1 MFIQKIAR
9 LKSAYS
15 RMSTEAKAGVWFSVC
30 NFINKGISMVVVPLY
45 TRLLTQE
52 EYGTYSIFLS
62 WLNIFIIVG
71 TLEISWG
78 HYPVGITKYDK
89 DKDRYTSS
97 VLGLSNVITL
107 SVFIIYICASSLFNK
122 YIGLPT
128 HVVIWIFIYLLFY
141 PAWEFWAIR
150 QRFSYKYI
158 RLVIIT
164 LFVAV
169 LSPIIGVAGIVFF
182 NMQSDAPIFSK
193 LSIQCV
199 IGIIITVSFLCKSPQ
214 LFNRQ
219 YWKEV
224 FMFNIALIPYLLS
237 TVLLNQTNRIMINS
251 MIGAKE
257 AAIYSVAFSVGMILF
272 LLNTA
277 IGDSIVPWIYRN
289 LKEERYSLIEP
300 TVNKLLLIVG
310 ALNVLLVLFAPEV
323 IRAFAPIQYK
333 EAIWIIPPIA
343 ASVFFIFIFQ
353 RYVNIELY
361 YESTVSVSAVSII
374 IAILNIGLNYIFLG
388 KWGYLSAGY
397 VTLFCY
403 ILFCITHF
411 IILRRI
417 FKSKC
422 NNVQIFTLNVP
433 VKIAVAFLILIFAV
447 TLLYEYSFLR
457 YLLIAI
463 IFVFIYRKRTDI
475 YNLIKQ

>member
-1 MFIQKIAR
+1 
-9 LKSAYS
+9 
-15 RMSTEAKAGVWFSVC
+15 
-30 NFINKGISMVVVPLY
+30 MVVVPLY

-52 EYGTYSIFLS
+52 EYGTYSIFLT
-62 WLNIFIIVG
+62 WLNIFIIVA

-78 HYPVGITKYDK
+78 HYPVGITKYDN

-97 VLGLSNVITL
+97 VLGLSNIVTL
-107 SVFIIYICASSLFNK
+107 SVFIIYICASSFFNK

-158 RLVIIT
+158 RLVIMT
-164 LFVAV
+164 LLVAV
-169 LSPIIGVAGIVFF
+169 LSPIIGMVGIVFF
-182 NMQSDAPIFSK
+182 NMQSDAPILSK
-193 LSIQCV
+193 LSIQGV
-199 IGIIITVSFLCKSPQ
+199 IGIIIVVSFLCKSPQ

-219 YWKEV
+219 YWKEA

-237 TVLLNQTNRIMINS
+237 TVLLNQTNRIMING

-289 LKEERYSLIEP
+289 LKEGRYSLIEP
-300 TVNKLLLIVG
+300 TVNKLMLIIG
-310 ALNVLLVLFAPEV
+310 AMNVLLVLFAPEV

-353 RYVNIELY
+353 RYVSIELY
-361 YESTVSVSAVSII
+361 YESTVSISVVSII
-374 IAILNIGLNYIFLG
+374 IALLNIGLNYIFIG
-388 KWGYLSAGY
+388 KYGYLSAGY

-403 ILFCITHF
+403 ILFCIIHF
-411 IILRRI
+411 IILKRI

-422 NNVQIFTLNVP
+422 NNYQIFTLNVP
-433 VKIAVAFLILIFAV
+433 VKISVVFLGLIFAV

-457 YLLIAI
+457 YLLIAL
-463 IFVFIYRKRTDI
+463 IFFFIYRKRMDV
-475 YNLIKQ
+475 YDLIKQNK